1 MDTSNIG
8 QGRAYPEPVNAYD
21 AKAGKYQDQLP
32 SIPTEAKLPT
42 QQMPMAPAPSPFVLK
57 GSAGGER

>member
-8 QGRAYPEPVNAYD
+8 QGRQYNEVVDAYD
-21 AKAGKYQDQLP
+21 AKAGKYGNQLP
-32 SIPTEAKLPT
+32 AIPTDAKLPT

-57 GSAGGER
+57 GAGTGER